1 MKKIAIITSHP
12 IQYNAPLFAMLSK
25 RRLIDIKVFY
35 TWGKDV
41 LNKKYDPGFNKIIE
55 WDIPLLEGYEYTFV
69 NNIAAN
75 PGSHHFK
82 GIDNPTLIAEVKNW
96 GASAVLVYGWSFKSH
111 LKLMRYFH
119 GKIPVLFRGDS
130 ISTALANPIKN
141 VLRNLFLRW
150 IYKHVDVAFYVG
162 TKNKNYFKQNG
173 LRPQQLKFAP
183 HAVDNQRFID
193 SSINRAN
200 SSTWRNQLGISDSAI
215 TILFVGKFE
224 PKKDPQIL
232 KKAFSEVNQRGLHL
246 IYVGNGVLESELKD
260 GIVDAANI
268 HFIDF
273 QNQQKMP
280 EVYAL
285 ADLVV
290 LPSKGPGETWGL
302 AINEA
307 MAAGKAV
314 LVSDACGCAEDL
326 VEESLNGYIFK
337 HGDVSDLVNKL
348 KILTT
353 NKDMLQ
359 KMGTRSADKILNW
372 SLQEVAISIEDT
384 CIKLNTVS

>member
-25 RRLIDIKVFY
+25 RGLINIKVFY

-69 NNIAAN
+69 NNIAPN

-82 GIDNPTLIAEVKNW
+82 GIDNPTLIDEVKNW

-162 TKNKNYFKQNG
+162 TKNKYYFKENG
-173 LRPQQLKFAP
+173 LRPHQLIFAP

-193 SSINRAN
+193 STINRTN

-215 TILFVGKFE
+215 TILFVGKLE

-232 KKAFSEVNQRGLHL
+232 KKAFFEVSQPGIHL

-326 VEESLNGYIFK
+326 VEESLNGFIFK

-353 NKDMLQ
+353 NKGILQ
-359 KMGTRSADKILNW
+359 KMGTRSADKISNW
-372 SLQEVAISIEDT
+372 SLQEVATSIEKT
-384 CIKLNTVS
+384 CIKINAIS